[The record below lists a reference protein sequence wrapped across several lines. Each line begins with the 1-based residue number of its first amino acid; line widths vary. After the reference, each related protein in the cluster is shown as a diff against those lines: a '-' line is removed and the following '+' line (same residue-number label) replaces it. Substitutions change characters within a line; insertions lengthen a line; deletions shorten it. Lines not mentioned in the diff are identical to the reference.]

1 MKTAEKIRKLK
12 VKSSLSKYDPA
23 LDVDEKIWESLKKD
37 VKKAR
42 AQVYAETYG
51 K

>member
-1 MKTAEKIRKLK
+1 MKTTGKIRKLK
-12 VKSSLSKYDPA
+12 VKPSLRYNPA
-23 LDVDEKIWESLKKD
+23 LDVDEKIWDSIKKD